1 VSDNDGGG
9 GDVVNDNETPD
20 VVEQVDADAKTVISD
35 DEQALDAIAD
45 LPLTEQA
52 AAFEALH
59 DELRQLLDQR

>member
-1 VSDNDGGG
+1 M
-9 GDVVNDNETPD
+9 NDNETPD
-20 VVEQVDADAKTVISD
+20 VVEQVDADAKPVISD